1 MQATAS
7 SSANGTGIL
16 SAMISQ
22 PNQSAAAAAQQ
33 RPPHLKFMNQKAFNE
48 ATGGAASTIATMGVN
63 DPNKMQEMAITDMGG
78 DFAPPQ
84 AAAVLLNN
92 QASAPTGG

>member
-1 MQATAS
+1 
-7 SSANGTGIL
+7 
-16 SAMISQ
+16 
-22 PNQSAAAAAQQ
+22 
-33 RPPHLKFMNQKAFNE
+33 MNQKAFNE
-48 ATGGAASTIATMGVN
+48 AASGAASSIATMGVN

-92 QASAPTGG
+92 QAQAPTGG